1 MKEKKDISRK
11 KVGSKKIS
19 GTFLQ
24 RKKRSLPIISPA

>member
-19 GTFLQ
+19 GILFEAKND
-24 RKKRSLPIISPA
+24 RDGF

>member
-1 MKEKKDISRK
+1 MKEKKILAKK

-24 RKKRSLPIISPA
+24 RKRSLPIISPA

>member
-11 KVGSKKIS
+11 KVGSKKIL

-24 RKKRSLPIISPA
+24 RKRSLPIISPA

>member
-24 RKKRSLPIISPA
+24 RKRSLPIISPA